1 MSDSL
6 QPHGLQHAR
15 LLCLSPAPGA
25 YSNSYPSS
33 RWCHPTSSSS
43 VNPFSFCFQSFPA
56 SGSFLM
62 SQLFTSTGKSIGA
75 SASAS
80 VLPVNIQDFFPF
92 HSVQLLN
99 HVWLCD
105 PVDCSKPGFCVH
117 HQLLEITKHMS
128 IESVVL
134 SNHLILCHPLH
145 LQKRIY
151 IRISSRTDWVY
162 LLAVQ
167 GILGSLLQHH
177 SSKTSILSHSAFFI
191 VQLSRP

>member
-15 LLCLSPAPGA
+15 LLCLSPAPGP

-33 RWCHPTSSSS
+33 RRCHPTSSSS
-43 VNPFSFCFQSFPA
+43 VNPFSFCLQSFPE

-62 SQLFTSTGKSIGA
+62 SQLFTSTGQSIGT

-99 HVWLCD
+99 HVWLFVT
-105 PVDCSKPGFCVH
+105 PWTAAS
-117 HQLLEITKHMS
+117 QASLSITNSRSLFKCMS
-128 IESVVL
+128 IELVMP
-134 SNHLILCHPLH
+134 SNYLILCYSFSYFQTFP
-145 LQKRIY
+145 
-151 IRISSRTDWVY
+151 
-162 LLAVQ
+162 AP
-167 GILGSLLQHH
+167 GSFPR
-177 SSKTSILSHSAFFI
+177 S
-191 VQLSRP
+191 